1 MEGIYGLRKINQIMN
16 NYRKNPPN
24 KIFNDNV
31 IKILDYE
38 KLSKNSIIKSKSNV
52 IQIVSKNNYIMTLRP
67 SGTEPKIKFYFSV
80 NGINNKKNKLKLSK
94 LIDKEILKIKNEYE

>member
-1 MEGIYGLRKINQIMN
+1 M
-16 NYRKNPPN
+16 
-24 KIFNDNV
+24 
-31 IKILDYE
+31 
-38 KLSKNSIIKSKSNV
+38 